1 MAKHAENRIDVVNVR
16 LVKEPAL
23 YSAQPIKT
31 PEDVLRVVADELKS
45 YDREVFAIINLK
57 SNGQIINLNVCSIG
71 TLNASL
77 VSPREIMKAAILS
90 NASAFIAVHNHHL
103 FIAQYNYQFQE
114 FALAKNTHSGNCSP
128 SSEDIETTK
137 RLAECGEILDIRM
150 LDHIIVAGET
160 GKVLSMKA
168 EGSMPDIRK
177 KDWER

>member
-1 MAKHAENRIDVVNVR
+1 MAKAKENRIDVVNVR

-23 YSAQPIKT
+23 YSAEPIKT
-31 PEDVLRVVADELKS
+31 PADVLRVVADEIKS

-77 VSPREIMKAAILS
+77 ISPREVMKSAILS
-90 NASAFIAVHNHHL
+90 NASTFIALHNHP
-103 FIAQYNYQFQE
+103 
-114 FALAKNTHSGNCSP
+114 SGNCSP

-160 GKVLSMKA
+160 VKMLSMKA
-168 EGSMPDIRK
+168 EGMMPDIRR

>member
-23 YSAQPIKT
+23 YSTEPIKT

-90 NASAFIAVHNHHL
+90 NASAFIAVHNH
-103 FIAQYNYQFQE
+103 Q
-114 FALAKNTHSGNCSP
+114 SGNCSP

-160 GKVLSMKA
+160 GKMLSMKA
-168 EGSMPDIRK
+168 EGMMPDIRR

>member
-1 MAKHAENRIDVVNVR
+1 MAKPAENRIDVVNVR

-23 YSAQPIKT
+23 YSTEPIKT

-77 VSPREIMKAAILS
+77 ISPREVMKSAILS
-90 NASAFIAVHNHHL
+90 NAAAFIALHNHP
-103 FIAQYNYQFQE
+103 
-114 FALAKNTHSGNCSP
+114 SGNCSP
-128 SSEDIETTK
+128 SSEDIETTR

-160 GKVLSMKA
+160 GKMLSMKA
-168 EGSMPDIRK
+168 EGMMPNIRK
-177 KDWER
+177 KDLER

>member
-1 MAKHAENRIDVVNVR
+1 MAKAKENRIDVVNVR

-77 VSPREIMKAAILS
+77 ISPREVMKSAILS
-90 NASAFIAVHNHHL
+90 NAAAFIALHNHP
-103 FIAQYNYQFQE
+103 
-114 FALAKNTHSGNCSP
+114 SGNCSP
-128 SSEDIETTK
+128 SSEDIETTR

-160 GKVLSMKA
+160 GKMLSMKA
-168 EGSMPDIRK
+168 EGMMPNIRK
-177 KDWER
+177 KDLER

>member
-1 MAKHAENRIDVVNVR
+1 MAKAKENRIDVVNVR
-16 LVKEPAL
+16 LVKKPAL
-23 YSAQPIKT
+23 YSTEPIKT

-90 NASAFIAVHNHHL
+90 NASAFIAVHNHP
-103 FIAQYNYQFQE
+103 
-114 FALAKNTHSGNCSP
+114 SGNCSP

-160 GKVLSMKA
+160 GKMLSMKA
-168 EGSMPDIRK
+168 ECMMPDIRR
-177 KDWER
+177 KDLER

>member
-1 MAKHAENRIDVVNVR
+1 MAKAKENRIDVVNVR

-23 YSAQPIKT
+23 YSTEPIKT

-90 NASAFIAVHNHHL
+90 NASAFIAVHNHP
-103 FIAQYNYQFQE
+103 
-114 FALAKNTHSGNCSP
+114 SGNCRP

-160 GKVLSMKA
+160 GKMLSMKA
-168 EGSMPDIRK
+168 ECMMPDIRR
-177 KDWER
+177 KDLER

>member
-1 MAKHAENRIDVVNVR
+1 MTKAKENRIDVVNVR

-23 YSAQPIKT
+23 YSTEPIKT

-77 VSPREIMKAAILS
+77 ISPREVMKSAILS
-90 NASAFIAVHNHHL
+90 NAAAFIALHNHP
-103 FIAQYNYQFQE
+103 
-114 FALAKNTHSGNCSP
+114 SGNCSP
-128 SSEDIETTK
+128 SSEDIETTR

-160 GKVLSMKA
+160 GKMLSMKA
-168 EGSMPDIRK
+168 EGMMPNIRK
-177 KDWER
+177 KDLER

>member
-1 MAKHAENRIDVVNVR
+1 MAKAKENRIDVVNVR

-23 YSAQPIKT
+23 YSAEPVKT
-31 PEDVLRVVADELKS
+31 PDDVLRVVADELKS

-77 VSPREIMKAAILS
+77 ISPREVMKSAILS
-90 NASAFIAVHNHHL
+90 NAAAFIALHNHP
-103 FIAQYNYQFQE
+103 
-114 FALAKNTHSGNCSP
+114 SGNCSP
-128 SSEDIETTK
+128 SSEDIETTR

-160 GKVLSMKA
+160 GKMLSMKA
-168 EGSMPDIRK
+168 EGMMPNIRK
-177 KDWER
+177 KDLER

>member
-1 MAKHAENRIDVVNVR
+1 MAKAKENRIDVVNVR

-23 YSAQPIKT
+23 YSAEPVKT
-31 PEDVLRVVADELKS
+31 PDDVLRVVADELKS

-77 VSPREIMKAAILS
+77 VSPREIFKSAILS
-90 NASAFIAVHNHHL
+90 NSSSFLGIHNHP
-103 FIAQYNYQFQE
+103 
-114 FALAKNTHSGNCSP
+114 SGNCSP

-160 GKVLSMKA
+160 GKMLSMKA
-168 EGSMPDIRK
+168 EGMMPDIRR